1 MISEERTINL
11 LSITNDLG
19 FLVSAAVFAAAVA
32 LFLFGALVFLPALQT
47 RKLVAHSLKAE
58 GAVDVRSQAGQEQLA
73 KIAAQR
79 PVDAYFRTM
88 EKERQEPSALEAKL
102 FRAGFYQASAPLIY
116 TLSRLG
122 AVCVGFLPAYTLL
135 SRVLPPH
142 LPGYFA
148 LAGSALLGLGCI
160 VIPSILLDRFENAQK
175 ETYRRGFPDFM
186 DMMITCA
193 DAGMSLEAAVERVS
207 AELAATH
214 KWLGIQ
220 LAIMNLQLRAG
231 KPLREGLRELA
242 DRIGL
247 EEARAL
253 AVLFRQSEELGTSL
267 TDALRVYSDEM
278 RSQRIL
284 TAEEKANSLPVK
296 MMIPLGLCI
305 FPVVLMVI
313 MLPVIIRMKGIFF

>member
-1 MISEERTINL
+1 M
-11 LSITNDLG
+11 
-19 FLVSAAVFAAAVA
+19 FVAAVS

-47 RKLVAHSLKAE
+47 RKLVAQSLTSE
-58 GAVDVRSQAGQEQLA
+58 GIADRRSLAGQEQLL
-73 KIAAQR
+73 KISAQR
-79 PVDAYFRTM
+79 PVDAYFRSM
-88 EKERQEPSALEAKL
+88 EKERNEPNALEAKL
-102 FRAGFYQASAPLIY
+102 FRAGFYQPSAPLIY

-122 AVCVGFLPAYTLL
+122 AVCIGFLVAYALL
-135 SRVLPPH
+135 VRVLPPH
-142 LPGYFA
+142 LPAFMA
-148 LAGSALLGLGCI
+148 FAGSALFGLACI
-160 VIPSILLDRFENAQK
+160 VIPAILLDRFENTQK
-175 ETYRRGFPDFM
+175 QIYRRGFPDFM

-193 DAGMSLEAAVERVS
+193 DAGMSLEAAVERVG
-207 AELAATH
+207 AELAGTH

-231 KPLREGLRELA
+231 KPLREALRELA

-247 EEARAL
+247 EEARSL

-267 TDALRVYSDEM
+267 TEALRVYSDEM
-278 RSQRIL
+278 RGQRIL
-284 TAEEKANSLPVK
+284 HAEERANALPVK

>member
-1 MISEERTINL
+1 LFSNL
-11 LSITNDLG
+11 QNLSM
-19 FLVSAAVFAAAVA
+19 LVSIAVFVAAVA

-47 RKLVAHSLKAE
+47 RKLVTQSLMAE
-58 GAVDVRSQAGQEQLA
+58 GIADRRSLVGQEQLA

-79 PVDAYFRTM
+79 PVDAYFRSI
-88 EKERQEPSALEAKL
+88 EKERDEPSALDAKL
-102 FRAGFYQASAPLIY
+102 FRAGFYQSSAPLIY

-122 AVCVGFLPAYTLL
+122 AVCVGFLAAYALL
-135 SRVLPPH
+135 SRVLPPE
-142 LPGYFA
+142 LPGFVA
-148 LAGSALLGLGCI
+148 FAGSALFGLACI
-160 VIPSILLDRFENAQK
+160 VVPSVLLDRFEKAQK
-175 ETYRRGFPDFM
+175 RIYRRGFPDFM

-207 AELAATH
+207 GELAGTH
-214 KWLGIQ
+214 RWLGIQ
-220 LAIMNLQLRAG
+220 LSIMTLQLRAG
-231 KPLREGLRELA
+231 KPLREALRELA

-247 EEARAL
+247 DEARAL

-284 TAEEKANSLPVK
+284 SAEERANALPVK

-313 MLPVIIRMKGIFF
+313 MLPVIIRMRGVFF

>member
-1 MISEERTINL
+1 M
-11 LSITNDLG
+11 
-19 FLVSAAVFAAAVA
+19 LVSIAVFVASVA

-47 RKLVAHSLKAE
+47 RKLVTQSLMAE
-58 GAVDVRSQAGQEQLA
+58 GIADRRSLVGQEQLA

-79 PVDAYFRTM
+79 PVEAYFRSI
-88 EKERQEPSALEAKL
+88 EKERDEPSALDAKL
-102 FRAGFYQASAPLIY
+102 FRAGFYQSSAPLIY

-122 AVCVGFLPAYTLL
+122 AVCVGFLAAYALL
-135 SRVLPPH
+135 SRVLPPE
-142 LPGYFA
+142 LPAFVA
-148 LAGSALLGLGCI
+148 FAGSALFGLACI
-160 VIPSILLDRFENAQK
+160 VVPSVLLDRFEKAQK
-175 ETYRRGFPDFM
+175 RIYRRGFPDFM

-207 AELAATH
+207 GELAGTH
-214 KWLGIQ
+214 RWLGIQ
-220 LAIMNLQLRAG
+220 LSIMTLQLRAG
-231 KPLREGLRELA
+231 KPLREALRELA

-247 EEARAL
+247 DEARAL

-284 TAEEKANSLPVK
+284 SAEERANALPVK

-313 MLPVIIRMKGIFF
+313 MLPVIIRMRGIFF

>member
-1 MISEERTINL
+1 MFSNIQDLSFLIS
-11 LSITNDLG
+11 
-19 FLVSAAVFAAAVA
+19 VAVFVAAVA

-47 RKLVAHSLKAE
+47 RTLVAQSLMAE
-58 GAVDVRSQAGQEQLA
+58 GIADRRSLAGQELLA
-73 KIAAQR
+73 KISAQR
-79 PVDAYFRTM
+79 PVDAYFRSM
-88 EKERQEPSALEAKL
+88 EKERDEPNALEAKL

-122 AVCVGFLPAYTLL
+122 AVCAGFLAAYALL
-135 SRVLPPH
+135 SRVLPPQ
-142 LPGYFA
+142 LPSFIGF
-148 LAGSALLGLGCI
+148 AGSALFGLACI
-160 VIPSILLDRFENAQK
+160 VMPAILLDRFENGQK
-175 ETYRRGFPDFM
+175 EIYRRAFPDFM

-207 AELAATH
+207 SELAGTH

-231 KPLREGLRELA
+231 KPLREALRDLA

-247 EEARAL
+247 DEARAL

-267 TDALRVYSDEM
+267 TDALRVYSEEM

-284 TAEEKANSLPVK
+284 HAEERANALPVK

-305 FPVVLMVI
+305 FPVVMMVI